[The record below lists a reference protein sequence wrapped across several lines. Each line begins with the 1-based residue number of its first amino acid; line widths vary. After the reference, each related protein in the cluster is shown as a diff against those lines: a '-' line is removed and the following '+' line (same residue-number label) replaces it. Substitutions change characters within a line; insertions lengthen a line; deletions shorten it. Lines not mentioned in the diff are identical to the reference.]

1 MGVKKLVFNVPNGT
15 TQGWVCPII
24 LHKRWH
30 IVAISFG
37 FNEFQGREVAHLVIA
52 KKFPS

>member
-1 MGVKKLVFNVPNGT
+1 MFLMVLPKDGFAQLYF
-15 TQGWVCPII
+15 
-24 LHKRWH
+24 HKRWH

-37 FNEFQGREVAHLVIA
+37 FNEFPAREVAHLVIA